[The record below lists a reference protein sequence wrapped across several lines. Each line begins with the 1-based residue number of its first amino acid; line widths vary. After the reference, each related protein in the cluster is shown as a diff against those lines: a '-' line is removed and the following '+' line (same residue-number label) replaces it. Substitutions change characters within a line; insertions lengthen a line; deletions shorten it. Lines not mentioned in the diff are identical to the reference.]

1 MIWNKQMSSA
11 TVTRSPRI
19 RRIGI
24 PLLILLF
31 AVAVF
36 LYMARTKPESKPIEA
51 AEKSWTVNT
60 ERVIPGAWS
69 VSVVLYG
76 KVESLWSSTL
86 AAGIDADVLEVL
98 VREGDAV
105 RKGDVLISLDDR
117 DARLMLQQSEAD
129 VAQARAR
136 IMAQQVR
143 HESDLETLPRERK
156 LLKLS
161 TDEVARLQD
170 LARKKVSSQSALD
183 TARQS
188 AERQAIN
195 VAKLSQSINEHEP
208 KMAELESNLARALA
222 LQQKAELE
230 LARATIEAPFNGRVA
245 ELRVAPGRRVRPGDA
260 LVEVFDTDALVFRA
274 LIPQR
279 YLPIINQALKDRQD
293 MLVSGVLDGQ
303 QLTGKLSNL
312 TARVNQGSGGV
323 EALFEIQ
330 GDVSMLQQGR
340 LVQLQ
345 LQLPEQPGLIALPPE
360 AMYGADKIYRVD
372 QDNRLR
378 LLQVER
384 VGETIIGTGASKVL
398 IRAPGL
404 QPGTIV
410 LATQLPA
417 AVDGLLV
424 KPVGQAQ

>member
-1 MIWNKQMSSA
+1 MSSTTA
-11 TVTRSPRI
+11 SRSPRVK
-19 RRIGI
+19 RIGI
-24 PLLILLF
+24 PLLILLL
-31 AVAVF
+31 AVVIF
-36 LYMARTKPESKPIEA
+36 VYMSRTRPESKPIDA
-51 AEKSWTVNT
+51 AEKSWTVDT
-60 ERVIPGAWS
+60 EQARPGAWS
-69 VSVVLYG
+69 VTLTLYG

-86 AAGIDADVLEVL
+86 AAGINADVLEVS

-105 RKGDVLISLDDR
+105 REGDVLISLDDR

-136 IMAQQVR
+136 IQAQQVR

-161 TDEVARLQD
+161 SDEVTRLQD
-170 LARKKVSSQSALD
+170 LARKKVSSQSTLD
-183 TARQS
+183 TARQ
-188 AERQAIN
+188 ALERQAIS
-195 VAKLSQSINEHEP
+195 VAKLNQSINGHQP
-208 KMAELESNLARALA
+208 MMAELESNLARALA

-230 LARATIEAPFNGRVA
+230 LARATIKAPFNGLVA
-245 ELRVAPGRRVRPGDA
+245 QVQAAPGRRVRSGDA

-279 YLPIINQALKDRQD
+279 YLPIINQARKDGQEL
-293 MLVSGVLDGQ
+293 LVSGILDGQ
-303 QLTGKLSNL
+303 QLRGKLTNL

-330 GDVSMLQQGR
+330 SEVSTLQQGR

-345 LQLPEQPGLIALPPE
+345 LTLPQQPGLIALPHE
-360 AMYGADKIYRVD
+360 AMYGTDQIYRVD

-378 LLQVER
+378 LLQVDR
-384 VGETIIGTGASKVL
+384 VGETTTESGAAKVL

-404 QPGTIV
+404 QPDAVV
-410 LATQLPA
+410 LATQLPS

-424 KPVGQAQ
+424 KPVVKAQ